1 MNKINNISF
10 DEFKNRFINNKERF
24 IFQLNNVTFT
34 FFYQEP
40 EYMLIVTDDF
50 REKVYHS
57 NSTKMIDLLAIN
69 GVKISSLWHYFKQ
82 AQ

>member
-1 MNKINNISF
+1 MNKTNNISF
-10 DEFKNRFINNKERF
+10 NEFKNRFINNKERF

-40 EYMLIVTDDF
+40 EYMLIVADDF

-57 NSTKMIDLLAIN
+57 NNTQMIDLLAIN
-69 GVKISSLWHYFKQ
+69 GVKISNLWHYFKQ